1 MLTLNHVT
9 FHYPGRRSKGK
20 AALQDVSLTFQPG
33 VFYAV
38 YGPSGSGKTT
48 CLSLLG
54 GLDAPTEGT
63 VELDGVSVQSIG
75 GNKLRRGTVAYIFQD
90 FKLFPYMTALENVLA
105 ALQIAQPKL
114 DKAAAQRKAAN
125 TLATLGLT
133 QEEQNRRAA
142 RLSGGEQQRV
152 AIARALVT
160 DATYLLA
167 DEPTG
172 NLDSDNAQR
181 IVEILRSLVEEQGK
195 CVIVV
200 THSEEVRDAADCC
213 YALRNGRVA
222 EVSGLGTTT

>member
-1 MLTLNHVT
+1 MLKLNHVT
-9 FHYPGRRSKGK
+9 FRYPGRRGKGK

-54 GLDAPTEGT
+54 GLDVPTEGT

-75 GNKLRRGTVAYIFQD
+75 GHQLRRGTVAYIFQD
-90 FKLFPYMTALENVLA
+90 FKLFPYMTALENVLT
-105 ALQIAQPKL
+105 ALQIAQPNL
-114 DKAAAQRKAAN
+114 DKATARSKAVNA
-125 TLATLGLT
+125 LESLGLT
-133 QEEQNRRAA
+133 PEEQNRRAS

-172 NLDSDNAQR
+172 NLDEDNAER
-181 IVEILRSLVEEQGK
+181 IVAILRSLVEEQGK

-200 THSEEVRDAADCC
+200 THSKEVRNAADCA
-213 YALRNGRVA
+213 YALREGRVA
-222 EVSGLGTTT
+222 EVSGLGATP